1 MKENPF
7 DRKSTNLPL
16 MRLMIHS
23 SSLSNEL
30 LRKDSIIHRLIKLNF
45 LKEVEII
52 ALPSPNDEV
61 HQILVDK
68 GLIYTEY
75 YSDNLGISLKASNGT
90 IYGVVF
96 KPQQS
101 IWYPITQGT
110 TVTLLDITAS
120 KICDY
125 LVMETNDAIS
135 VSKVAENNI
144 VSPEQ
149 TLELARILLIAHGLF
164 YIGPHY
170 TTDEVGY
177 YLYRFKKLFRE
188 YQYAWSV
195 AVYAHGKYLSE
206 VIFDHL
212 DSLSRRLG
220 FICMAYDKV
229 AFYSLKTANNDT
241 QDNQLYHLAYFIML
255 ITGAL
260 DDLAHIIKEFYQLE
274 IHYRMGISLRIDS
287 HKKIPKFY
295 QELQNKNPKLHA
307 FLTRV
312 DIQREINAFYPLR
325 DSIKHRELLR
335 GFSYD
340 APPKNMK
347 NLFEISDEAANCL
360 NILPCA
366 SSCVVHIHKP
376 SIDPFLFIQWAQKTI
391 IELVNNILP
400 LFDWDTVYNTLPK
413 DIQDKIVKS
422 DESFKQG
429 VGKFLKFKMEPLYF

>member
-7 DRKSTNLPL
+7 DRKVANLPL

-52 ALPSPNDEV
+52 ALPSPNDVV
-61 HQILVDK
+61 HQILVDN

-75 YSDNLGISLKASNGT
+75 YSDNLGVSLKASNGN
-90 IYGVVF
+90 IYGVAAL
-96 KPQQS
+96 KPKQS

-125 LVMETNDAIS
+125 LVIDKDDAIFMS
-135 VSKVAENNI
+135 NVAKNII

-149 TLELARILLIAHGLF
+149 ALELIRIILVAHGLF
-164 YIGPHY
+164 YIVPNY

-177 YLYRFKKLFRE
+177 YLYRFKNLFRE

-195 AVYAHGKYLSE
+195 AVHAHGKNLAE

-212 DSLSRRLG
+212 DSLSRRLE

-241 QDNQLYHLAYFIML
+241 QDNQLYHLAYFVIL

-274 IHYRMGISLRIDS
+274 IHYRMGITLRIAPD
-287 HKKIPKFY
+287 KKIPKFY
-295 QELQNKNPKLHA
+295 QELQNK
-307 FLTRV
+307 
-312 DIQREINAFYPLR
+312 INAFYPLR
-325 DSIKHRELLR
+325 DSIQHRELLR
-335 GFSYD
+335 GFLYSANFGD
-340 APPKNMK
+340 KK
-347 NLFEISDEAANCL
+347 NLFEISDEAAKCL
-360 NILPCA
+360 STLPYA
-366 SSCVVHIHKP
+366 SDCVVRMHKP
-376 SIDPFLFIQWAQKTI
+376 SIDAFLFIQWAQNTI
-391 IELVNNILP
+391 IELVNNIIP
-400 LFDWDTVYNTLPK
+400 LIDWDIVYKTLPK
-413 DIQDKIVKS
+413 DIQDKIRES
-422 DESFKQG
+422 DESFRQG
-429 VGKFLKFKMEPLYF
+429 VGKFLKFGMEPLYF